1 MSLGAERLDK
11 NGGCIVLKRHRPIGI
26 NMAEDDWA
34 AVFRPNTTQ
43 TSNTPL
49 VEPTA
54 PQELPRNNLAQQPTP
69 SNIET
74 NMAETMLSSIAE
86 MFMLLEQRT
95 RESLV
100 SIIESQEQQGLLIAR
115 KFDEIERMIN
125 ENGELPITNIDNLDP
140 KLAEEIRG
148 NLDEEVA
155 EEPDFMPEL
164 LELEDVPTIADINEL
179 QISVNNLAEVVDE
192 LAPGILEIPNSYE
205 DLEENEE
212 YSLNHVSEN
221 EIQVPKDIK
230 TAYWQW
236 KEGNGTYHQ
245 YVKAAGGVKN
255 AKKYRTLIEN

>member
-1 MSLGAERLDK
+1 
-11 NGGCIVLKRHRPIGI
+11 
-26 NMAEDDWA
+26 MAEDDWA

-54 PQELPRNNLAQQPTP
+54 PQELPRNNLAQQRTPPNP

-100 SIIESQEQQGLLIAR
+100 SIIDAQEQQGLLIAR

-140 KLAEEIRG
+140 QLAEEIRA
-148 NLDEEVA
+148 NLELEIKDLKLDMIDLKSDISGD
-155 EEPDFMPEL
+155 EPDFMPEL
-164 LELEDVPTIADINEL
+164 IETEDIPTIADINEL

-192 LAPGILEIPNSYE
+192 IAPGILEIPNSHE

-221 EIQVPKDIK
+221 EILVPTDIK

-236 KEGNGTYHQ
+236 KEGNGTYQQ